1 MKENENLRLAF
12 LYYDARAYKD
22 ALEYCNQG
30 LKEEPENPHAI
41 FLSGQLN
48 YRFGNLEES
57 MAAFSRMIELY
68 PFCDEAFFN
77 RGNIMMELGNF
88 VGAVPDFD
96 EAIRLQPE
104 LDKYYYLRAL
114 CKQKLDDHL
123 GAFADLSE
131 TLAICPWNTIARHD
145 RAILLQELGEYGFSI
160 EEFLKVE
167 DADRSCI
174 SATIYRG
181 VSLALTGK
189 EEEGL
194 KMIGKVIKEIPDYE
208 DAYLER
214 GRIYRNKQD
223 YEKALDDFTM
233 TIDLTHNKL
242 GYLERGITFLEA
254 GNNVDAMIDFNK
266 AIEKDPEYAPAYL
279 NLGIARAN
287 LEDHQGA
294 VEAFDKAIKL
304 DRFQTKAWKMQRLS
318 LEQLGNSEDLI
329 KNRAGFESFMN

>member
-22 ALEYCNQG
+22 ALENCNQG
-30 LKEEPENPHAI
+30 LKEEPENPLGI

-48 YRFGNLEES
+48 YRFGKLEES
-57 MAAFSRMIELY
+57 MAAFSKMIELY

-131 TLAICPWNTIARHD
+131 TLAICPWNTFARHD

-160 EEFLKVE
+160 EEFLRVE
-167 DADRSCI
+167 DTDESCI
-174 SATIYRG
+174 SAKIYRG

-189 EEEGL
+189 DEEGL
-194 KMIGKVIKEIPDYE
+194 KVIDKVIKEIPDYE

-214 GRIYRNKQD
+214 GRIYRNKQN

-233 TIDLTHNKL
+233 TIDLTDDKL
-242 GYLERGITFLEA
+242 GYLERGITFLERK
-254 GNNVDAMIDFNK
+254 NFVDAMIDFKK
-266 AIEKDPEYAPAYL
+266 AIEIDPDYAIAYL
-279 NLGIARAN
+279 NLGIAKAN
-287 LEDHQGA
+287 MNDHLGA
-294 VEAFDKAIKL
+294 VEAFDKAVEINQHLTEAWKRKRVSMEIL
-304 DRFQTKAWKMQRLS
+304 GNYEGLKINMKRFQS
-318 LEQLGNSEDLI
+318 L
-329 KNRAGFESFMN
+329 MN